1 MESVSMQKIDLTA
14 LHVRMKG
21 IPHMSTE
28 QAERMSHFIAENSIY
43 NVLELGFFHGVS
55 SCYIAYTLK
64 GLHRDGAHVT
74 AVDLESA
81 RDLNPNIEQL
91 AEEFDLEK
99 LLSVVYEAKS
109 YTWTLMEMIEQG
121 RHGTFDFC
129 YIDGA
134 HNWDTDGFAFFLVD
148 KLLKKGGWIVFDD
161 LDWTYNES
169 PALKNADFVKEMPK
183 AEKETKQVRKVFEL
197 LVQQH
202 PSYDFFKEDSGWAF
216 AQKVSEDN
224 VVNVT
229 IKSKTVVVEKH
240 VGIGAFL
247 EKIVKKMSNKLFKN
261 EMI

>member
-1 MESVSMQKIDLTA
+1 MNKIDLTA
-14 LHVRMKG
+14 LHARMKD

-43 NVLELGFFHGVS
+43 NVLELGFCHGVS
-55 SCYIAYTLK
+55 SCYIAHTLK
-64 GLHRDGAHVT
+64 ELQRDSAHVT

-81 RDLNPNIEQL
+81 RDENPNIEQL
-91 AEEFDLEK
+91 AQEFGLEE
-99 LLSVVYEAKS
+99 LLSVVYEPKS
-109 YTWTLMEMIEQG
+109 YTWTLMRMIEQG
-121 RHGTFDFC
+121 RHGVFDFC

-134 HNWDTDGFAFFLVD
+134 HDWDTDGFAFFLVD

-169 PALKNADFVKEMPK
+169 PALKNADFVKEMSQ
-183 AEKETKQVRKVFEL
+183 EERETKQLRKVYEL

-202 PSYDFFKEDSGWAF
+202 PGNDFFKDHLGWAF

-229 IKSKTVVVEKH
+229 YKTKTVVVEKH
-240 VGIGAFL
+240 VGIGRSWKEL
-247 EKIVKKMSNKLFKN
+247 
-261 EMI
+261 